1 MKILEFITQQGQKL
15 VKKCTLIDAEHMLVD
30 EQIYCV
36 NRIGKMN
43 QTSAIEY
50 CKELNATLPLPLSL
64 LEFEV
69 FSNFSGPDRTWI
81 GISDSSS
88 SGKRS
93 YWRDFKN
100 KKPVFI
106 KERVKF

>member
-50 CKELNATLPLPLSL
+50 CKELNATLPLPVSL
-64 LEFEV
+64 LEFETL
-69 FSNFSGPDRTWI
+69 SNFSNPHNAWI
-81 GISDSSS
+81 DLSDPFNT
-88 SGKRS
+88 GKKMN
-93 YWRDFKN
+93 WRDFEN
-100 KKPVFI
+100 KQPDYVKPV
-106 KERVKF
+106 V